1 MSLSDRYAEHLRQRA
16 RRIRE
21 RAWRLRDGS
30 DPYAQTWK
38 HIETS
43 PLLEPV
49 REIRQR
55 AMQRF
60 VQEGGDLE
68 AQHRKASLAMST
80 RAMPIMKGYVV
91 LNKDLYP
98 EHSGTLSNRWSRA
111 VWWLGL
117 THDKYKRRL
126 PQMRL
131 AAPGSPEDVTAR
143 NYDEAFMRYMGAPG
157 SGPDVVESARGAS
170 FKLGLDLAEP
180 HDEAYEYDHRGRVV
194 EV

>member
-1 MSLSDRYAEHLRQRA
+1 MSLSDRYAEHLKQRA

-38 HIETS
+38 DIETS
-43 PLLEPV
+43 PLFEPV

-55 AMQRF
+55 ATQRF
-60 VQEGGDLE
+60 VQEGGNLE
-68 AQHRKASLAMST
+68 AQHRQASLAMST

-131 AAPGSPEDVTAR
+131 AAPGSPEYVAAR

-157 SGPDVVESARGAS
+157 GGLEMVESARDAS
-170 FKLGLDLAEP
+170 FRLGVDLAEP
-180 HDEAYEYDHRGRVV
+180 HDKADEYDHKGRVV

>member
-38 HIETS
+38 DIETS
-43 PLLEPV
+43 PLFEPV

-68 AQHRKASLAMST
+68 AQHRQASLAMST
-80 RAMPIMKGYVV
+80 RAMPIMNGYVV
-91 LNKDLYP
+91 LNRDLYP
-98 EHSGTLSNRWSRA
+98 EHSRTLSHRWGSA
-111 VWWLGL
+111 MWWLQL

-131 AAPGSPEDVTAR
+131 APPGSLDYVAAR

-157 SGPDVVESARGAS
+157 GGLDMVASAREAS
-170 FKLGLDLAEP
+170 FRLGLDLAEP
-180 HDEAYEYDHRGRVV
+180 HDQAYEYDHRGRVA
-194 EV
+194 EA